1 MNEQR
6 FDKRTQHEEAR
17 RQEAG
22 PIGAAC
28 AALEAATGEDRDGWS
43 GAARSALLL
52 ELLAFRDRLD
62 TEILKV
68 AGEWDRAAAWA
79 EDGALNPASWLAHQ
93 ARITRR
99 NAEELLRTARLV
111 RDHERT
117 AKALS
122 AGDISPAHVEILAR
136 AARERDE
143 LFSEHEDGLVDGAT
157 TLAPEQFRN
166 VARRWRVI
174 ADDYRASREPPG
186 GRDGQRL
193 HLVTTFYGK
202 GVLNGELS
210 PESTAILKAALD
222 AHDSGPDSTGAAEP
236 ARSLAE
242 RRADA
247 LIAMASGA
255 LPLRSV
261 NLDVL
266 IDAETLEGHMAAD
279 LTAARS
285 DLRGIGPIAPET
297 IRRFACDS
305 AVGRIIMRGKSEIL
319 DLGRRVR
326 VPTPAQRRAL
336 VARDGGCA
344 VHGCDAPADWCDA
357 HHETHWIHG
366 GGTDIDNLHLLCKR
380 HHVACH
386 EGGGTLERDEHGRV
400 RVRPPPPPPPPP
412 PAPW

>member
-1 MNEQR
+1 MFEQELNQEPSQ
-6 FDKRTQHEEAR
+6 DAR
-17 RQEAG
+17 HQDAG
-22 PIGAAC
+22 SMGAVC
-28 AALEAATGEDRDGWS
+28 VALEAATTGDRDGWS

-52 ELLAFRDRLD
+52 DLLALRDRLD
-62 TEILKV
+62 TEILRAV
-68 AGEWDRAAAWA
+68 GEWDSSGAWA
-79 EDGALNPASWLAHQ
+79 EDGALTPASWLAYR
-93 ARITRR
+93 ARVTRSS
-99 NAEELLRTARLV
+99 AETLLRPARLV

-136 AARERDE
+136 AAADRED

-157 TLAPEQFRN
+157 TLAPEQFRH

-193 HLVTTFYGK
+193 HLASTFHGK
-202 GVLNGELS
+202 GILNGELS

-222 AHDSGPDSTGAAEP
+222 AHDTGPDPTGAAEP

-255 LPLRSV
+255 LPLRPV
-261 NLDVL
+261 NLDVV
-266 IDAETLEGHMAAD
+266 IDLDTLEGRMAAD

-285 DLRGIGPIAPET
+285 DVRGIGPIAPET

-336 VARDGGCA
+336 AVRDGGCA

-366 GGTDIDNLHLLCKR
+366 GGTDIGNLHLLCKR
-380 HHVACH
+380 HHIACH

-400 RVRPPPPPPPPP
+400 TVRPPPPP

>member
-1 MNEQR
+1 MHEQELNQ
-6 FDKRTQHEEAR
+6 DAPHQD
-17 RQEAG
+17 AG
-22 PIGAAC
+22 SMGAVC
-28 AALEAATGEDRDGWS
+28 VALEAATTGDRDGWS
-43 GAARSALLL
+43 GAARSTLLL
-52 ELLAFRDRLD
+52 ELLALRDQLD
-62 TEILKV
+62 TEILRAV
-68 AGEWDRAAAWA
+68 GEWDISAAWA
-79 EDGALNPASWLAHQ
+79 EDGALTPASWLAYR
-93 ARITRR
+93 ARITRSSGE
-99 NAEELLRTARLV
+99 ALLRSARLV

-136 AARERDE
+136 AAADRDE
-143 LFSEHEDGLVDGAT
+143 LFSEHEDGLIDGAT
-157 TLAPEQFRN
+157 TLAPELFRN

-186 GRDGQRL
+186 GRDGQRV
-193 HLVTTFYGK
+193 HLASTFHGK
-202 GVLNGELS
+202 GILNGELS

-222 AHDSGPDSTGAAEP
+222 AHDTGPDPIGGDLP

-266 IDAETLEGHMAAD
+266 ADIDTLEGRIPTD
-279 LTAARS
+279 ITAARS
-285 DLRGIGPIAPET
+285 DLRGVGPIAPET
-297 IRRFACDS
+297 IRRLVCDC
-305 AVGRIIMRGKSEIL
+305 AVGRVIMRGTSEIL

-336 VARDGGCA
+336 AVRDGGCA

-357 HHETHWIHG
+357 HHEVHWIHG
-366 GGTDIDNLHLLCKR
+366 GDTTIDNLHLLCKR

-386 EGGGTLERDEHGRV
+386 EGGGTLERDAHGRV
-400 RVRPPPPPPPPP
+400 RVRPPPA
-412 PAPW
+412 APW